1 MKSGSYV
8 KDLGKLGR
16 DLAKIIIVD
25 NVQGNF
31 QMQPDNGILI
41 KSWIGDPADN
51 ELRSLSNLL
60 KRNSKSEIAI
70 SKDNDVRV
78 SLKKLRAL
86 NLL

>member
-8 KDLGKLGR
+8 KDLAKLGR

-25 NVQGNF
+25 NVQSNF

-41 KSWIGDPADN
+41 KTWIGDPADN
-51 ELRSLSNLL
+51 ELRTLSNLL
-60 KRNSKSEIAI
+60 KRNLKSEIAT